1 MFARLPGV
9 RAKDLIRALEK
20 AGFETM
26 RQKGSHVTLH
36 SFEADRTVV
45 VPMHSGEFPRWL
57 LKKII
62 KDAGLSEDEL
72 RSYL

>member
-9 RAKDLIRALEK
+9 RAKELMRVLEK
-20 AGFETM
+20 AGFDVI

-36 SFEADRTVV
+36 NPDSDKTTLI
-45 VPMHSGEFPRWL
+45 PMHPGEFPRWL

-62 KDAGLSEDEL
+62 KDAGLSEDEF